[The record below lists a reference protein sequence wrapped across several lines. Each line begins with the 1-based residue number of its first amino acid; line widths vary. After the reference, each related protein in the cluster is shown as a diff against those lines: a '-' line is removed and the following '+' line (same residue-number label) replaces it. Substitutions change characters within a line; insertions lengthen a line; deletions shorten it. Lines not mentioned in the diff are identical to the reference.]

1 MAAAVAGAAAQ
12 GEHEEDDL
20 FVARAALTMAAVRP
34 PSPDAGAQRQ
44 VAAAQELVGAA
55 YAAAAGH
62 PAPDTPLL
70 HFVALFLE
78 ALAARSEQL
87 GQLLQQHYQPSLDR
101 DPQLWQLVMR
111 CAAVHLR
118 QPAGGAGGM
127 GGLLSMFGSML
138 SQPA

>member
-1 MAAAVAGAAAQ
+1 MAAAVASAAAE
-12 GEHEEDDL
+12 GESEEEDL
-20 FVARAALTMAAVRP
+20 FVARAALTMAALRP
-34 PSPDAGAQRQ
+34 PAPDAGAQRQ
-44 VAAAQELVGAA
+44 VAAAQELVRAA
-55 YAAAAGH
+55 YAAASGH

-87 GQLLQQHYQPSLDR
+87 AQLLQQHYQPSLDR

-111 CAAVHLR
+111 CSAVHLP

-138 SQPA
+138 SQPT